1 MVLLPTLLVTW
12 MSTCLLSNSFDTL
25 TAFIPLTRRA
35 YLHKTVI
42 TPPYSRVAFQSTRV
56 TSSVS
61 PSLSSPTC
69 LYSTQDEDET
79 SDVII
84 NNAAAAPVESDA
96 GDTKDVE
103 SEATMIQKLEAK
115 YTTEI
120 ARLKFSL
127 AEAREDLEQMEGMAD
142 TFENLSKSLEERLD
156 AEVEEKTVELQKL
169 EQELT
174 EKFGEQLE
182 KVKYDAENKEREK
195 VFELVSLQGMI
206 SDLEDTIQKMESK
219 AKEMESKISGLRVQV
234 QDEIEKKRAELQDLE
249 AQLTEKFNAE
259 KKLLQNEIQENDGT
273 IETLKKEAVIQQ
285 QEFQEKRRMENER
298 MEEIINALKKD
309 LNNVTNDLKKKRA
322 QEGSWRRAINK
333 TRTDFMRQLRNTRME
348 AARELKKVKHRM
360 AQDIKLLEEK
370 AKEETGKLTQER
382 DRAKEDLADVTAA
395 KIELNNELVSFREE
409 MTELL
414 AETKQN
420 ATDELDAFRE
430 KSNAETTKQLSELRD
445 DLTEKLRIATEKAEA
460 EENRLT
466 EELEKMTEE
475 ANFQTKRS
483 LRLIADLETTK
494 KNMKAEIVATRDKAN
509 RDLMTLRAELT
520 KQMVDAKVKAE
531 FEYSELLKERNK
543 SVSERDSKIEEQAAK
558 ISSYE
563 TERSSIR
570 TMTRISVQLMR
581 SRMKKRLKSTRKGVA
596 NVSRRAIK
604 RKDGTSRLAFMKR
617 RREKKGGDGSS

>member
-1 MVLLPTLLVTW
+1 MVLLPALLVTW
-12 MSTCLLSNSFDTL
+12 MSTCLLSESFEVVA
-25 TAFIPLTRRA
+25 AFTPSTKRT
-35 YLHKTVI
+35 YLHAI
-42 TPPYSRVAFQSTRV
+42 SAASPSSRVNFLNMGV
-56 TSSVS
+56 PTSSSSS
-61 PSLSSPTC
+61 PSSPSSTC
-69 LYSTQDEDET
+69 LYAVKDEDK
-79 SDVII
+79 SAVYGRVMRRNLVD
-84 NNAAAAPVESDA
+84 
-96 GDTKDVE
+96 
-103 SEATMIQKLEAK
+103 EATLIQKLEAK

-120 ARLKFSL
+120 TRLKFSL
-127 AEAREDLEQMEGMAD
+127 ADARQDLEQMEGMAD
-142 TFENLSKSLEERLD
+142 TFESLSKSLEERLD

-234 QDEIEKKRAELQDLE
+234 QDEIEKKRAELQALE

-259 KKLLQNEIQENDGT
+259 KDLMKIELRDNDELIEKLKQ
-273 IETLKKEAVIQQ
+273 EAVIQE
-285 QEFQEKRRMENER
+285 QEFQVKSKMEKERLDKIIKSLQKDVKNITNE
-298 MEEIINALKKD
+298 
-309 LNNVTNDLKKKRA
+309 LKKKRA
-322 QEGSWRRAINK
+322 QEGSWRRKINE
-333 TRTDFMRQLRNTRME
+333 TRSNFMRQLRKTQMD
-348 AARELKKVKHRM
+348 AAKELNNMKVKM
-360 AQDIKLLEEK
+360 SQEMQYLEQK
-370 AKEETGKLTQER
+370 AKEDIGRLTQER
-382 DRAKEDLADVTAA
+382 DEVKKDLSDMTVAK
-395 KIELNNELVSFREE
+395 NELSTELISFREE

-420 ATDELDAFRE
+420 VTNEFEAFRD
-430 KSNAETTKQLSELRD
+430 KTNAETTKQLSELRD

-475 ANFQTKRS
+475 ASFQKSRS
-483 LRLIADLETTK
+483 HQLIADLETTR
-494 KNMKAEIVATRDKAN
+494 KNMRAEIIATKNKAN
-509 RDLMTLRAELT
+509 RDFMILRAELT